1 MSLSKKHFKKLVE
14 LICNN
19 YDANTNKINMG
30 FTSELSSY
38 LKEQNNRFDSLT
50 FFNAINE
57 GTKVVVE
64 KQKDFL
70 KNKNRVINTDTIIE
84 DLQEEIKVLKSKVK
98 TYEQDIVEANR
109 KKLRSRLRSS
119 NDLDKSKSLW

>member
-98 TYEQDIVEANR
+98 TYEQDINDKPLNDMPNNINGR
-109 KKLRSRLRSS
+109 PFKGRL
-119 NDLDKSKSLW
+119 